1 MAPGLRKETIED
13 IGRKIFE
20 KYFQNKDDTCE
31 PMMVPPI
38 PDSKFI
44 DKLPEDVVL
53 QGQDGYEEEVKVFRC
68 FEEIKRPFTVVHQ
81 LEYTHEQYS
90 VFCPSHQCHQK
101 KCKRGMEVHPCHQ
114 ADKNIDGETDFVVL
128 GEYFVAVFE
137 VKGLSVAKYESCC
150 SELISKCSVRRNDIS
165 SSVQNRNAVK
175 FEACR
180 DDALR
185 QRNRIVDLVKSVDST
200 LDVYQF
206 TIFSNINQD
215 EVDEQYLSDK
225 TLLFSEDLNNFTAW
239 FETNIPPPQVGDEDV
254 NMMVVKCCLLGL
266 WCIDPDN
273 KWKDT
278 TCSLSHCIN
287 NVNDKLRRALVTKK
301 LVDEETAEQS
311 RSCDKNRKQKQVKE
325 KKYPE
330 NPGMVDAPDIF
341 KEYLKVR
348 SLTKDQLD
356 VFNSNERF
364 LLVDGPAGSG
374 KTIAMMGKV
383 INLAL
388 TSQEKRILII
398 LTGSDDDPAIEH
410 HMQLLNTIRHNITCE
425 IVTYRVSQEGDIS
438 DRLVEA
444 HALLSKQLSDCTS
457 NISLLIIEDGLSE
470 SMHGLITKYDYVFC
484 DDYQK
489 LLDFIIYESNSEPGS
504 AHKNI
509 ISEGLLPVLKN
520 RDKNNTS
527 IWILCDDG
535 QSLLNKLI
543 HERPELIAVKTS
555 DDEFRSYFVN
565 SQFISVNLRNTYEI
579 SEVLSIIREHY
590 EKIDHTG
597 TGSVKLPQHK
607 KGHFLRGG
615 KPVIYLLKD
624 KETTTWRDILIRE
637 LYKLIGSNSCLEN
650 KDIAVLY
657 DGAASYERKH
667 MRDTAVNG
675 VVEGFNTADNTIT
688 VGTTGKCVSAEWA
701 AVIYIYRYSTYS
713 TTVTLPD
720 NSEKEVT
727 HSYTIARLYSA
738 ISRARVYS
746 TVILFDYRQNLCE
759 FDDQLLDELR
769 ERSDVC
775 RIIDI

>member
-1 MAPGLRKETIED
+1 MSPGIHKETIEN

-90 VFCPSHQCHQK
+90 VFRPSHQCHQK
-101 KCKRGMEVHPCHQ
+101 KCKRGMEEHLCHQ

-137 VKGLSVAKYESCC
+137 VKGLSVPKYESCC
-150 SELISKCSVRRNDIS
+150 SELISKCSVRRNGIS
-165 SSVQNRNAVK
+165 SSVQNRNADK

-185 QRNRIVDLVKSVDST
+185 QRKRIVDLVESVDKT

-206 TIFSNINQD
+206 TIFSNINQE

-225 TLLFSEDLNNFTAW
+225 TLLFSGDLNNFTAW

-278 TCSLSHCIN
+278 TCSFSHCIN
-287 NVNDKLRRALVTKK
+287 DVNGKLRRALVTKK
-301 LVDEETAEQS
+301 LVDEETAGQS
-311 RSCDKNRKQKQVKE
+311 RSCGKNRKQKQKQVKE
-325 KKYPE
+325 KKCPE

-341 KEYLKVR
+341 KKYLKVR

-388 TSQEKRILII
+388 TSPEKKILIMLAGI
-398 LTGSDDDPAIEH
+398 DNDPAIEH
-410 HMQLLNTIRHNITCE
+410 HKQLLNNIRHDITCE
-425 IVTYRVSQEGDIS
+425 IVTYRVSEEGDIS
-438 DRLVEA
+438 DRLEEA
-444 HALLSKQLSDCTS
+444 HVLLSKQLSDCAS
-457 NISLLIIEDGLSE
+457 NIVLLIIQDGLSE
-470 SMHGLITKYDYVFC
+470 SMHDLITKYDYVFC

-489 LLDFIIYESNSEPGS
+489 LFDFIIFDNNREPGS

-520 RDKNNTS
+520 RDKSKTS

-535 QSLLNKLI
+535 QSVYNKFL
-543 HERPELIAVKTS
+543 HERPEFIEVKTS

-565 SQFISVNLRNTYEI
+565 SQISVNLRNTYEI

-590 EKIDHTG
+590 EKIDFTG

-607 KGHFLRGG
+607 NGHFLRGG
-615 KPVIYLLKD
+615 KPVFYLLKD
-624 KETTTWRDILIRE
+624 NETTTWRDILIRE
-637 LYKLIGSNSCLEN
+637 LDKLRRSNSCLEN
-650 KDIAVLY
+650 KAIAVLVNVI
-657 DGAASYERKH
+657 DDEVQH
-667 MRDTAVNG
+667 MLDTVNG
-675 VVEGFNTADNTIT
+675 VVEGYNTADNTIT
-688 VGTTGKCVSAEWA
+688 VGQTAECVSAEWA
-701 AVIYIYRYSTYS
+701 AVICIHRYRTFS

-720 NSEKEVT
+720 NSEREVT
-727 HSYTIARLYSA
+727 YSFTIPRLYNA
-738 ISRARVYS
+738 LSRARVYS
-746 TVILFDYRQNLCE
+746 TVILFNYRQNECE
-759 FDDQLLDELR
+759 YDDKLLDELR
-769 ERSDVC
+769 ERGDVC
-775 RIIDI
+775 KIIDI